1 MSNKCSNIVFRVT
14 EEQKLLIKG
23 NAISFHMPMSSYLR
37 FVSQLQFHLD
47 KEEKQ
52 DVIKTSRLIL
62 DSETY
67 SQLLFQLKQIG
78 NNLNQATRTLH
89 AMKNMPNV
97 MIESRHFED
106 WDDSVAEIK
115 STLKKLETQI
125 ENLDKK
131 TISIK

>member
-1 MSNKCSNIVFRVT
+1 MSKDSLIRFRVT
-14 EEQKLLIKG
+14 DVEKLIIKG
-23 NAISFHMPMSSYLR
+23 NAIAFNMPMSSYLR

-52 DVIKTSRLIL
+52 DVIKTSRLVL

-97 MIESRHFED
+97 MIESRHFEE

-115 STLKKLETQI
+115 STLKKLKTQI

-131 TISIK
+131 TISVK